1 MADNSDKRVHN
12 QSHHPFKEWGS
23 QARPG
28 RRKTRRHRNRF
39 FFRLIRRQFFGALR
53 KAKTSQL
60 WVTILKSF
68 HGWDSYHNALQWGLK
83 VLQLAKYSATL
94 WKASN
99 SCWVIA
105 VIHMR
110 VAKEFS
116 WPLSFLCPIVQ
127 CCPQTVP
134 TPYCWWGQ
142 WPLMAGSP
150 PKPLWNIP
158 CLVWE
163 APTLPLSAPSNPHQ
177 VLHHPSW
184 RNQCPH
190 ELILWEGFKT
200 PVRNNSVMW
209 GLLIFSR

>member
-23 QARPG
+23 QTRPG

-39 FFRLIRRQFFGALR
+39 FFRLIRRQFFGALG

-99 SCWVIA
+99 RRSKQLLSNGRDPHASGKGIFLTLVISLPDCSVLPPDCPYSLLLVRTVTLDGRQPPQA
-105 VIHMR
+105 TLEH
-110 VAKEFS
+110 S
-116 WPLSFLCPIVQ
+116 LPCLGSPYSTPLCPLEPPSSPSSSILEESVPPWAHPRGRVQ
-127 CCPQTVP
+127 
-134 TPYCWWGQ
+134 
-142 WPLMAGSP
+142 
-150 PKPLWNIP
+150 N
-158 CLVWE
+158 
-163 APTLPLSAPSNPHQ
+163 PST
-177 VLHHPSW
+177 
-184 RNQCPH
+184 
-190 ELILWEGFKT
+190 E
-200 PVRNNSVMW
+200 
-209 GLLIFSR
+209 